1 MNITDHFR
9 SIVEEYLAARADL
22 SATAL
27 GVAALND
34 PRFVHDLLKGKR
46 SPSAKTMDKVLAFID
61 ANPVPAPGAATASTV
76 DEAA

>member
-9 SIVEEYLAARADL
+9 SIVEEYLTARDDL

-46 SPSAKTMDKVLAFID
+46 SPSAKTMDRVLAFID
-61 ANPVPAPGAATASTV
+61 ANPAPTPGASAEATV